1 LKVIVDTNVVLD
13 VLLARRPFVEHAAEV
28 FGLAERSEI
37 EAYLCATTM
46 TTLDYL
52 LAQSLPKAEVRETLH
67 RLLSL
72 FEIAP
77 VNRPVIE
84 EALRSKVTDFEDAVL
99 EQSGRLVGA
108 EAVVSRDAKGFQ
120 RSILASFDPL
130 ELLIH
135 LRAS

>member
-1 LKVIVDTNVVLD
+1 VIVDTSVVLD
-13 VLLARRPFVEHAAEV
+13 VLLARKPFVGPAAEV

-52 LAQSLPKAEVRETLH
+52 LSQSLPRIGVRDTLDS
-67 RLLSL
+67 LLAL

-84 EALRSKVTDFEDAVL
+84 EALKSKVTDFEDAVL

-108 EAVVSRDAKGFQ
+108 EAIVSRDVKGF
-120 RSILASFDPL
+120 RHSTLTAFDPV

-135 LRAS
+135 LKP